1 MVGYKIQRMND
12 GIVPKKL
19 LFLIF
24 LFLTITGSGC
34 RLSYLF
40 HAGAGQLRILHSA
53 IPIEKALK
61 DDTLD
66 QEQRNHLNLI
76 EKIKAFGEA
85 ELGLVKT
92 KSYETCFL
100 NSEENRIYTISA
112 SPKDRLRFIT
122 WWFPIV
128 GKVPYLGYFDLERAI
143 SQKRALLDKDL
154 DVHISV
160 AEAYSTLGWF
170 KDPVPMSLI
179 RSPTVELVETL
190 LHEMVHETL
199 YIKSQGE
206 FNEGL
211 AVLIGQI
218 GAIRFFEKEYGPHH
232 SFAVKARQFLEDER
246 LFASFLSSL
255 IGKLEKLYD
264 SSLSYEDKIENRQE
278 IFTQSKAEFRGFK
291 KRLHTDRFTNFD
303 NAEWDNAYLL
313 VSGLY
318 HRHFPLLETVL
329 RQKNGSV
336 RELLSF
342 YKRMAGENSGKDMIA
357 RTKAWLNKETGRF

>member
-1 MVGYKIQRMND
+1 MFCFAIFISCSIIKGMVGYKIQRMND

-154 DVHISV
+154 EQRQDGIQEEDMEVKEEGMMDMVVQRTV
-160 AEAYSTLGWF
+160 A
-170 KDPVPMSLI
+170 
-179 RSPTVELVETL
+179 
-190 LHEMVHETL
+190 
-199 YIKSQGE
+199 
-206 FNEGL
+206 
-211 AVLIGQI
+211 
-218 GAIRFFEKEYGPHH
+218 
-232 SFAVKARQFLEDER
+232 
-246 LFASFLSSL
+246 
-255 IGKLEKLYD
+255 
-264 SSLSYEDKIENRQE
+264 
-278 IFTQSKAEFRGFK
+278 
-291 KRLHTDRFTNFD
+291 
-303 NAEWDNAYLL
+303 
-313 VSGLY
+313 
-318 HRHFPLLETVL
+318 
-329 RQKNGSV
+329 
-336 RELLSF
+336 
-342 YKRMAGENSGKDMIA
+342 
-357 RTKAWLNKETGRF
+357 